1 MINVVHNKLKNLK
14 KFTYLCLALFFLMS
28 NWIYAADD
36 LDKKFKDFTKV
47 TKNIRE
53 KFNSLPAGTS
63 PESIIVDAAIQEM
76 DKVMAFVDEN
86 FKNNNIEVTE
96 MTLTYIDKSLS
107 DISKL
112 APKEITNDLSGIDM
126 SAVPAKDLKK
136 IMQITKQMQ
145 VNKKE
150 KLTSLVKNMTEIDKR
165 GLNLFQIS
173 NNLNDLGVKTLSF
186 EEIAKVVSGDPS
198 LKAEVLKSA
207 KKGMPE
213 SFGEFEKQINEA
225 DMAKNL
231 KEATEELLSWQ
242 PGDIDEEKTKQAVA
256 EKALAELN
264 EKIAEAVTH
273 SVSAEAA
280 AAAAEGMATAAA
292 AEVQAAV
299 AAAENAAAK
308 ADPNSEHYIPPN
320 EVPPEPDQ

>member
-1 MINVVHNKLKNLK
+1 MHNKLKNIK
-14 KFTYLCLALFFLMS
+14 QFTYLCLVLFFLMS
-28 NWIYAADD
+28 NWVYGSDD
-36 LDKKFKDFTKV
+36 LNKKFKDFTKV
-47 TKNIRE
+47 TKSIRE
-53 KFNSLPAGTS
+53 KFNSLPASTS
-63 PESIIVDAAIQEM
+63 PESIIIDSAIQEM
-76 DKVMAFVDEN
+76 DEVMAFVGES
-86 FKNNNIEVTE
+86 FKDNNIKVTE
-96 MTLTYIDKSLS
+96 MTLIYLDKSLS
-107 DISKL
+107 DINKL
-112 APKEITNDLSGIDM
+112 VPKEFTNDLSEIDM
-126 SAVPAKDLKK
+126 SNMQEKDFQK
-136 IMQITKQMQ
+136 IMQTTKQMQ

-150 KLTSLVKNMTEIDKR
+150 KLKSLVKNMTEIDQS

-173 NNLNDLGVKTLSF
+173 NNLNDLGVKTLNF
-186 EEIAKVVSGDPS
+186 EEIAKAVSGDPS

-207 KKGMPE
+207 EKGMPE
-213 SFGEFEKQINEA
+213 SFGEFEKQINET
-225 DMAKNL
+225 DMAKDL

-242 PGDIDEEKTKQAVA
+242 PGDIDEEKTKQAVS

-264 EKIAEAVTH
+264 EKIAEALTH

-320 EVPPEPDQ
+320 EVPPEPDK